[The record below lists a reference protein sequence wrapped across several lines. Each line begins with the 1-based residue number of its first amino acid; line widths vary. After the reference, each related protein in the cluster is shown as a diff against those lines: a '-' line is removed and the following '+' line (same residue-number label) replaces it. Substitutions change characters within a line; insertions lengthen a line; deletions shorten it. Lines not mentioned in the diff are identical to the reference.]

1 MMNRRILNTIS
12 APLLKPMLKPLLQQR
27 LHRFLAQALSGLA
40 ILSLLLASLARAESA
55 VTTASFTIEQLMQS
69 LARVNASQASFVE
82 TKSIAMLDKPVESSG
97 LLFYRAPDRLEKRTL
112 KPRLESMLL
121 DQDTLTVEQRGK
133 KRDLSLQRYPEIAAF
148 IDSIR
153 GTLAG
158 DRKALERSYQ
168 LTLSGDEQQWRL
180 ALLPIDPK
188 MQQAVAKISITGSAN
203 VLRTIM
209 IKQADGDSSL
219 MTITP
224 LPAP

>member
-1 MMNRRILNTIS
+1 MNSHIFDARS
-12 APLLKPMLKPLLQQR
+12 EPLLQQR

-40 ILSLLLASLARAESA
+40 MLSLLLTSLARAETGVPA
-55 VTTASFTIEQLMQS
+55 ANWTIDQLMQS
-69 LARVNASQASFVE
+69 LASVSASQASFVE

-112 KPRLESMLL
+112 KPKAESMLL

-180 ALLPIDPK
+180 GLLPIDPK
-188 MQQAVAKISITGSAN
+188 MQQAVAKISIAGSGN
-203 VLRTIM
+203 VLHTIT
-209 IKQADGDSSL
+209 IKQTDGDSSL
-219 MTITP
+219 MTISA

>member
-1 MMNRRILNTIS
+1 MNSLIFNAKS
-12 APLLKPMLKPLLQQR
+12 APCLKQSLRQLLQQC
-27 LHRFLAQALSGLA
+27 LHRFLAQALSGLF
-40 ILSLLLASLARAESA
+40 ILSLLLTSLARAETVVPA
-55 VTTASFTIEQLMQS
+55 ANWTIDQLMQS
-69 LARVNASQASFVE
+69 LASVSASQASFVE

-112 KPRLESMLL
+112 KPKAESMLL
-121 DQDTLTVEQRGK
+121 DQDILTVEQRGK
-133 KRDLSLQRYPEIAAF
+133 KRDLSLQRYPEVAAF

-168 LTLSGDEQQWRL
+168 LMLSGDAQQWRL
-180 ALLPIDPK
+180 GLLPIDPK
-188 MQQAVAKISITGSAN
+188 MQQAVAKISIAGSGN
-203 VLRTIM
+203 VLRTIT

-219 MTITP
+219 MTISA

>member
-1 MMNRRILNTIS
+1 MPV
-12 APLLKPMLKPLLQQR
+12 PLLCPCIGPY
-27 LHRFLAQALSGLA
+27 LAQVLRGLA
-40 ILSLLLASLARAESA
+40 MLSLLLLTTLSRAEAIS
-55 VTTASFTIEQLMQS
+55 TPSWSIDQLMQS
-69 LARVNASQASFVE
+69 LAAVDASHASFVE

-112 KPRLESMLL
+112 KPIAESMLL
-121 DQDTLTVEQRGK
+121 AQDTLTVEQRGK

-158 DRKALERSYQ
+158 QRRALERSYQ
-168 LTLSGDEQQWRL
+168 LTLSGDAQQWRL
-180 ALLPIDPK
+180 NLLPTDLK
-188 MQQAVAKISITGSAN
+188 MQQTVAKISITGSGN
-203 VLRTIM
+203 VLRSIA
-209 IKQADGDSSL
+209 IKQTDGDSSL